1 MPKRAGRKSKAQTP
15 APPSE
20 RIVGSKKNPKGSA
33 ASEKSASKIKLNE
46 KTLTALKNKLSEFKK
61 EHPNKKNIT
70 LNDLK
75 AVYRRGA
82 GAYSKSHRPTITG
95 GVPNSRNAW
104 SMARVNKF
112 LKKAG
117 GEKVKAAYVQDDDLM
132 KMKDGGSTLLAPNGE
147 PSNLTPKQYKLVR
160 TPQFKAWFGDWEND
174 PQNASKVVDENG
186 EPLVVY
192 HGTDS
197 KHNVFSY
204 EQYGRTDFGYWG
216 KGIYFTQDEDMAYS
230 YGQRILNVFLNLRNP
245 CITTGSPLEFIN
257 SLGLLSEEDYEY
269 YKEKYEDEN
278 ENIWEDYATEGIE
291 FTTREFANRIQSRL
305 INLGYDG
312 VLAFDEKEY
321 ISFNSNQ
328 IKLADGSNTTF
339 DSSNLD
345 IRYEKGGVVAKYIK
359 NIQVIGDDEEGILY
373 SGSYGNSGVLTWIN
387 YGEVIN
393 VITIESGNKKGS
405 SGTMA
410 IASLFLLNPKVQTI
424 TYQDNSHF
432 EDGTSFWVRIGGDDT
447 DLERSNFFNYFQN
460 KFGYNPD
467 IRFAK
472 GGSTLLAPNGEPSN
486 LTPRQYNLVRTP
498 QFKAWFGDWENDPK
512 NASKVV
518 DENGEPLVVYRGVKG
533 LYDYK
538 KSGNQF
544 FTPDLSYAKAFGYN
558 VVSCFLNIRDLLD
571 LEYYNKIIKEKKYET
586 PFGDRLFQMGDAF
599 LNENKNYWYE
609 NQVSVL
615 EFDDAELAG
624 EIFDRLKEVDGI
636 VGIEAGFREIK
647 SYLVWNPNQI
657 KLADGSNTTFD
668 SDSNDIRYEK
678 GGLLAPNG
686 KKSLLTEEQW
696 HLVRTQEFKAW
707 FGDWE
712 NDPQNASKVVDENG
726 EPLVCYHGTDVK
738 FNQFD
743 KSNIGFG
750 SGEENEKNG
759 FYFTSNYSIAKGYA
773 DDYTN
778 KGEYRESIVLACF
791 LSIKNALILETIRG
805 GVVETV
811 VKNYDK
817 YDGIIIEKV
826 RDFGGISD
834 QIIAFEP
841 EQIKL
846 ADGSNTTFDKN
857 NMDIRYV
864 EGGRVGGFEDLEDEW
879 LSKKIEIFLDKAKP
893 YKFYFVDPKT
903 NSLIVGFDEYV
914 TQEHLE
920 KVYLEATSSKEFFH
934 GNSVEATYNK
944 ETGDTIFRIKLRKK
958 VEYYHG
964 GDIYDDRYIDLAP
977 NSLVHKILWDEGYS
991 INVKDRYILSHEKEI
1006 SFRDKDQEQDTN
1018 ASKPKGL
1025 WYSFGYEWA
1034 NWVSREMPER
1044 ANSYDYIHKINVTN
1058 KVLKLETI
1066 EQCLEFTDRFGS
1078 DASWHRHYLIN
1089 WDKVAKVYSGIEVT
1103 NPRDFH
1109 LDEERIGGAKLWWL
1123 YGWDV
1128 GSGCIWKED
1137 GIESIELVYGNEYAK
1152 GGEVDEKVIKE
1163 RWAKKKDSLMNMAD
1177 NIRSLRTN
1185 LRKDLKSENDK
1196 DRLTALAISLMD
1208 KTAERVGNDE
1218 SEANGHLGITGLSKR
1233 NVKVEGNTITLK
1245 YVGKSG
1251 VKHEK
1256 QFSDEGIANALK
1268 DAIANSQSKYV
1279 FETSDGFRIKND
1291 RVNRY
1296 LSEYDISAKDLR
1308 GYSANQWIVS
1318 KLREVKDK
1326 EILGD
1331 EAKRKKKFNEIV
1343 KSVAE
1348 KVGHGAP
1355 TLKKHY
1361 MLPSLEREWVNH
1373 GRIVDLSNIKRA
1385 FKRGGDVGVGDVNQ
1399 GTSVINNIDYDHL
1412 DESQDIPGDGEGIFK
1427 KGGEVTFNNV
1437 IVYHEKDGNWF
1448 VPKNTIYAWL
1458 YDDPNAGEKLSS
1470 GDYEYV
1476 LFPPTPPLGASLQR
1490 GFVPPLLKIWTKK
1503 YQKSTK
1509 GSDKL
1514 IGIVKA
1520 WYDEKNKKLYVI
1532 MMTTRKDWRRKGVNS
1547 HIVQALR
1554 EMFNLNKDQIVFDK
1568 PTKEGEKF
1576 MESGKYEQG
1585 GNIPKYRF
1593 IGEHLE
1599 SDEVESYFDS
1609 DWEKIYSWDEG
1620 EGRGLSNYTIYY
1632 NGDKY
1637 LIEMEFYGFDGYI
1650 TRYAYVEL
1658 EDGEEYS
1665 GGGNCEYYLID
1676 VDENI
1681 EYAKGGDVATIEAT
1695 MSKNEIYLDYGN
1707 KGYLIMENIPY
1718 STFHVNHF
1726 SDQKAVINELKK
1738 YGIDKGERVWSIK
1751 IVSVSPKYR
1760 GQGVASTL
1768 MAAAI
1773 QLAKQKNFKKLV
1785 LFVDPQGKGGLNYSQ
1800 LHEFYS
1806 RYKFKDLKKMIGL
1819 TWMARK
1825 LAKGG
1830 ELEKEK
1836 YINDYLENLGLNKPN
1851 ISNKFRRYHKKL
1863 ASREYE
1869 KERIKGLP
1877 YRKYQVTYRI
1887 PFGAIHSDIIM
1898 ARTSNEVKTEFRK
1911 RHGRDVQGNLDKI
1924 ISVRLIKDKKLAK
1937 GGELS
1942 DENKK
1947 EIYKKW
1953 KSLINMSKSELEKF
1967 YNSEEG
1973 KVAGLTPQQAK
1984 SQGIDSGRESARWIM
1999 KMKSTS
2005 VKDWTPTMWK
2015 WAKKQISFV
2024 SRMSG
2029 NKGPLYDEKGNKTR
2043 KHTSLLIWGHNPKKK
2058 AQGGEIESQLNN
2070 LNMNE
2075 VTYNQLPAIND
2086 LGVGKKF
2093 VLKEHFYDNEGG
2105 KPTHRGCRYL
2115 IVENMG
2121 DAQMADCL
2129 KLKVH
2134 HAFGGGGVTTRGIIT
2149 RPIKNIMNKGREM
2162 GESLAS
2168 GVEKAFKKGGELD
2181 PDKKEVKEYFEHKS
2195 GAAGGLLVGKRHS
2208 EGGIQAIN
2216 KSTGQPL
2223 EMEGGEVVITRDAV
2237 SDSTLHDFN
2246 GKQMTNR
2253 EILSAINES
2262 GGGVKFAD
2270 GGDVSCKCSGK
2281 EYKLGGK
2288 TYKDYELFNKIN
2300 NGYGS
2305 TSAIKKGMEVEDKEH
2320 GETFKLLK
2328 NGEITYEQFL
2338 KKLVVD
2344 HLSEN
2349 PKYYDK

>member
-46 KTLTALKNKLSEFKK
+46 KTLTALKNKLKEFKE
-61 EHPNKKNIT
+61 EHPNKSNIT

-112 LKKAG
+112 LLKAG
-117 GEKVKAAYVQDDDLM
+117 GTKVKAAYVQDDDLL
-132 KMKDGGSTLLAPNGE
+132 KMEEGGDVKTLSIQKRDIGHGKHYIKIQYGSNTIMLTNHDLYIPNEIINRINAPKEKIYQFSTVYVSPSDRGLGIASKLLKATIDYAKEKEIFLVSLIHSQSDSTL
-147 PSNLTPKQYKLVR
+147 
-160 TPQFKAWFGDWEND
+160 ND
-174 PQNASKVVDENG
+174 
-186 EPLVVY
+186 
-192 HGTDS
+192 
-197 KHNVFSY
+197 
-204 EQYGRTDFGYWG
+204 
-216 KGIYFTQDEDMAYS
+216 
-230 YGQRILNVFLNLRNP
+230 
-245 CITTGSPLEFIN
+245 
-257 SLGLLSEEDYEY
+257 SE
-269 YKEKYEDEN
+269 
-278 ENIWEDYATEGIE
+278 
-291 FTTREFANRIQSRL
+291 L
-305 INLGYDG
+305 INWLSRNGFSILYTQNKA
-312 VLAFDEKEY
+312 LTYAYF
-321 ISFNSNQ
+321 
-328 IKLADGSNTTF
+328 DGSN
-339 DSSNLD
+339 
-345 IRYEKGGVVAKYIK
+345 
-359 NIQVIGDDEEGILY
+359 
-373 SGSYGNSGVLTWIN
+373 
-387 YGEVIN
+387 
-393 VITIESGNKKGS
+393 
-405 SGTMA
+405 
-410 IASLFLLNPKVQTI
+410 
-424 TYQDNSHF
+424 
-432 EDGTSFWVRIGGDDT
+432 
-447 DLERSNFFNYFQN
+447 
-460 KFGYNPD
+460 PD
-467 IRFAK
+467 VRFAK
-472 GGSTLLAPNGEPSN
+472 GGST
-486 LTPRQYNLVRTP
+486 
-498 QFKAWFGDWENDPK
+498 
-512 NASKVV
+512 
-518 DENGEPLVVYRGVKG
+518 
-533 LYDYK
+533 
-538 KSGNQF
+538 
-544 FTPDLSYAKAFGYN
+544 
-558 VVSCFLNIRDLLD
+558 
-571 LEYYNKIIKEKKYET
+571 
-586 PFGDRLFQMGDAF
+586 
-599 LNENKNYWYE
+599 
-609 NQVSVL
+609 
-615 EFDDAELAG
+615 
-624 EIFDRLKEVDGI
+624 
-636 VGIEAGFREIK
+636 
-647 SYLVWNPNQI
+647 
-657 KLADGSNTTFD
+657 
-668 SDSNDIRYEK
+668 
-678 GGLLAPNG
+678 LLAPNG

-726 EPLVCYHGTDVK
+726 EPKVVYHGSDNNFSVFDFKTNKGVYSSYSSFTNNKKLAESYGSNIYNVFLKIHNPYIIDGKGDYIWNLVKGKNSPDLFFDELPLNYDGIIFKSVIDFNGKLGTKFVLDISDIYMVRKPSQIKLADGSNTTFDSSNPDIRFENGGSTLLAPNGEPSKLTPEQYKLVRTPEFKAWFGDWENDPQNASKVVDENGEPLVVYHGTDVK

-743 KSNIGFG
+743 KSKIGFG

-778 KGEYRESIVLACF
+778 KGEYGESIVLACF

-805 GVVETV
+805 GVVQTV
-811 VKNYDK
+811 VENYDK

-826 RDFGGISD
+826 RDFGGISN

-991 INVKDRYILSHEKEI
+991 INVKDRYILSGEKKI

-1044 ANSYDYIHKINVTN
+1044 ANTYEYIHKIDVTK
-1058 KVLKLETI
+1058 KVLRLETI
-1066 EQCLEFTDRFGS
+1066 KQCLEFTDRFGS

-1128 GSGCIWKED
+1128 GSGCIWRED
-1137 GIESIELVYGNEYAK
+1137 GIESIELVYGDEYANGGEINSKDDVNVPLYHGTTKEVWQNSEYETYLYVTDDFEIAKKYALEHEHGNPIVIKIDPNKIKNLKWDVDCDSSDEVCQEVGLITWQDSFNKIGTFAIFGKYDVNDFEIIEITKDYAK

-1185 LRKDLKSENDK
+1185 LRKDLKSDNDK

-1296 LSEYDISAKDLR
+1296 LNEYDISAKDLR

-1385 FKRGGDVGVGDVNQ
+1385 FKRGGDVGIGSINK
-1399 GTSVINNIDYDHL
+1399 GSSVVNNIDYDHL
-1412 DESQDIPGDGEGIFK
+1412 DESQDLPNDGEGVFK
-1427 KGGEVTFNNV
+1427 KGGEIKFNDT
-1437 IVYHEKDGNWF
+1437 IIYHEEKGNFF
-1448 VPKNTIYAWL
+1448 VPKNTVYAWL
-1458 YDDPNAGEKLSS
+1458 YDDPNARKKLNDGEY
-1470 GDYEYV
+1470 DFV
-1476 LFPPTPPLGASLQR
+1476 LFPPGGGIGLLAQKGY
-1490 GFVPPLLKIWTKK
+1490 VPPLLKVWRKS
-1503 YQKSTK
+1503 YQDKTK

-1520 WYDEKNKKLYVI
+1520 WYDEENKKLYI
-1532 MMTTRKDWRRKGVNS
+1532 DMMTTKRQWRRKGVNS
-1547 HIVQALR
+1547 HIIKELR
-1554 EMFNLNKDQIVFDK
+1554 EMFNLDKDQIVFDK
-1568 PTKEGEKF
+1568 PTDEGKKF
-1576 MESGKYEQG
+1576 MASGK
-1585 GNIPKYRF
+1585 
-1593 IGEHLE
+1593 
-1599 SDEVESYFDS
+1599 
-1609 DWEKIYSWDEG
+1609 
-1620 EGRGLSNYTIYY
+1620 
-1632 NGDKY
+1632 
-1637 LIEMEFYGFDGYI
+1637 
-1650 TRYAYVEL
+1650 
-1658 EDGEEYS
+1658 
-1665 GGGNCEYYLID
+1665 
-1676 VDENI
+1676 
-1681 EYAKGGDVATIEAT
+1681 YAKGGETEKYQENFDELL
-1695 MSKNEIYLDYGN
+1695 KNEGWEVNYYDNNVNVVPKEKATNISVFRFEPYYESVSIKLPTKMQVTLEWVMNKVNNDKVYKSFAEN
-1707 KGYLIMENIPY
+1707 FSKILKAKGYEGLNAYP
-1718 STFHVNHF
+1718 TT
-1726 SDQKAVINELKK
+1726 
-1738 YGIDKGERVWSIK
+1738 YGIGVFVGFGKDIETTKKNVDDLLNSLGIEYSNEYSSAHWVW
-1751 IVSVSPKYR
+1751 
-1760 GQGVASTL
+1760 
-1768 MAAAI
+1768 
-1773 QLAKQKNFKKLV
+1773 
-1785 LFVDPQGKGGLNYSQ
+1785 
-1800 LHEFYS
+1800 
-1806 RYKFKDLKKMIGL
+1806 RYKISKSK
-1819 TWMARK
+1819 
-1825 LAKGG
+1825 
-1830 ELEKEK
+1830 ENLEKIKNIDSK
-1836 YINDYLENLGLNKPN
+1836 YD
-1851 ISNKFRRYHKKL
+1851 R
-1863 ASREYE
+1863 
-1869 KERIKGLP
+1869 
-1877 YRKYQVTYRI
+1877 
-1887 PFGAIHSDIIM
+1887 
-1898 ARTSNEVKTEFRK
+1898 
-1911 RHGRDVQGNLDKI
+1911 
-1924 ISVRLIKDKKLAK
+1924 

-2093 VLKEHFYDNEGG
+2093 VLKEHFYGNEGG

-2149 RPIKNIMNKGREM
+2149 RPIKNIMNKGRDM

>member
-46 KTLTALKNKLSEFKK
+46 KTIEALKNKLSEFKK

-95 GVPNSRNAW
+95 GVPNTRNAW
-104 SMARVNKF
+104 AMARVNKF

-132 KMKDGGSTLLAPNGE
+132 AKGGEVSGINYTILKGKDNDQRIVRFQKGIYRGNEIDEHEAIFEKSWGRIGGQGWAHINEFGFTHPTIREAVKNYLWKKTKKLEGGGITLLAPNGK
-147 PSNLTPKQYKLVR
+147 PSNLTPEQYKLVR

-174 PQNASKVVDENG
+174 PQ
-186 EPLVVY
+186 
-192 HGTDS
+192 
-197 KHNVFSY
+197 
-204 EQYGRTDFGYWG
+204 
-216 KGIYFTQDEDMAYS
+216 
-230 YGQRILNVFLNLRNP
+230 
-245 CITTGSPLEFIN
+245 
-257 SLGLLSEEDYEY
+257 
-269 YKEKYEDEN
+269 
-278 ENIWEDYATEGIE
+278 
-291 FTTREFANRIQSRL
+291 
-305 INLGYDG
+305 
-312 VLAFDEKEY
+312 
-321 ISFNSNQ
+321 
-328 IKLADGSNTTF
+328 
-339 DSSNLD
+339 
-345 IRYEKGGVVAKYIK
+345 
-359 NIQVIGDDEEGILY
+359 
-373 SGSYGNSGVLTWIN
+373 
-387 YGEVIN
+387 
-393 VITIESGNKKGS
+393 
-405 SGTMA
+405 
-410 IASLFLLNPKVQTI
+410 
-424 TYQDNSHF
+424 
-432 EDGTSFWVRIGGDDT
+432 
-447 DLERSNFFNYFQN
+447 
-460 KFGYNPD
+460 
-467 IRFAK
+467 
-472 GGSTLLAPNGEPSN
+472 
-486 LTPRQYNLVRTP
+486 
-498 QFKAWFGDWENDPK
+498 

-558 VVSCFLNIRDLLD
+558 IISCFLNIRDLLD
-571 LEYYNKIIKEKKYET
+571 LEYYNKIIKEKRYET

-636 VGIEAGFREIK
+636 VGVEAGFREIK

-668 SDSNDIRYEK
+668 VDNDDARYED
-678 GGLLAPNG
+678 GGEVSIQKHDIGHGEHYIRIKYGANEIRLTNYDLYIPNEIIDKINEPKEKIYQFNSVYVSPSDRG
-686 KKSLLTEEQW
+686 Q
-696 HLVRTQEFKAW
+696 
-707 FGDWE
+707 GI
-712 NDPQNASKVVDENG
+712 ASKLLKATIDYAKEKEIFLVTLIHSQSNSTLDDAELMNWLSRYGFSILYTENK
-726 EPLVCYHGTDVK
+726 ELTY
-738 FNQFD
+738 
-743 KSNIGFG
+743 
-750 SGEENEKNG
+750 
-759 FYFTSNYSIAKGYA
+759 
-773 DDYTN
+773 
-778 KGEYRESIVLACF
+778 ACF
-791 LSIKNALILETIRG
+791 
-805 GVVETV
+805 
-811 VKNYDK
+811 
-817 YDGIIIEKV
+817 DGTKERKSMKIGYK
-826 RDFGGISD
+826 
-834 QIIAFEP
+834 
-841 EQIKL
+841 
-846 ADGSNTTFDKN
+846 
-857 NMDIRYV
+857 

-934 GNSVEATYNK
+934 GNSVEAKFNK
-944 ETGDTIFRIKLRKK
+944 ETGDTIFKIRLRNK
-958 VEYYHG
+958 VIYHHG
-964 GDIYDDRYIDLAP
+964 GSIDEL
-977 NSLVHKILWDEGYS
+977 NEDSIVYKIVNGEVGS
-991 INVKDRYILSHEKEI
+991 INPNERYILSHEREIKFRWKEQLNN
-1006 SFRDKDQEQDTN
+1006 KM
-1018 ASKPKGL
+1018 KPDGL
-1025 WYSFGYEWA
+1025 WYSFGSEWA
-1034 NWVSREMPER
+1034 DWVAREMPKWG
-1044 ANSYDYIHKINVTN
+1044 NDYDYLHKIDVTN
-1058 KVLKLETI
+1058 RVLRLDTI
-1066 EQCLEFTDRFGS
+1066 EKCLEFTEKFGELNRIG
-1078 DASWHRHYLIN
+1078 DYLIN
-1089 WDKVAKVYSGIEVT
+1089 WYNVSKVYSGIEVT
-1103 NPRDFH
+1103 EPRKFWATQFH
-1109 LDEERIGGAKLWWL
+1109 NTDKNTNDYRKLWWL

-1128 GSGCIWKED
+1128 GSGCIWRED

-1152 GGEVDEKVIKE
+1152 GGEVDEKLIKE

-1185 LRKDLKSENDK
+1185 LRKDLKSDNDK

-1279 FETSDGFRIKND
+1279 FETSDRFRIKND

-1385 FKRGGDVGVGDVNQ
+1385 FEDGGVISYANGGSPRIRTFEANDIKKYILEKNEKGESASWSNSNFQYVARPDGILLSYDLNSNKYKFYNDLDSFIRALYRFQNRGYKRGGDVGIGSINK
-1399 GTSVINNIDYDHL
+1399 GSSVVNNIDYDHL
-1412 DESQDIPGDGEGIFK
+1412 DESQDLPNDGEGVFK
-1427 KGGEVTFNNV
+1427 KGGSLKRLAPGFYEGVYKGLKFQITQQEINAYGGKPMWYYEIYNENLGYYGKANDLYFTKAETLDAVKQDIDSRSNEMKKGGEIKFNDT
-1437 IVYHEKDGNWF
+1437 IIYHEEKGNFF

-1458 YDDPNAGEKLSS
+1458 YDDPNAGKKLND
-1470 GDYEYV
+1470 GEYDFV
-1476 LFPPTPPLGASLQR
+1476 LFPPGGGIGLLGQK
-1490 GFVPPLLKIWTKK
+1490 GYVPPLLKVWRKS
-1503 YQKSTK
+1503 YQDKTK

-1520 WYDEKNKKLYVI
+1520 WYDEENKKLYI
-1532 MMTTRKDWRRKGVNS
+1532 DMMTTKRQWRRKGVNT
-1547 HIVQALR
+1547 HIIKELR
-1554 EMFNLNKDQIVFDK
+1554 EMFNLDKDQIVFDK
-1568 PTKEGEKF
+1568 PTDEGKKF
-1576 MESGKYEQG
+1576 MESGKYSKG
-1585 GNIPKYRF
+1585 GEVDRGQANYGEPNVTIDKIPL
-1593 IGEHLE
+1593 IHE
-1599 SDEVESYFDS
+1599 
-1609 DWEKIYSWDEG
+1609 
-1620 EGRGLSNYTIYY
+1620 TI
-1632 NGDKY
+1632 K
-1637 LIEMEFYGFDGYI
+1637 
-1650 TRYAYVEL
+1650 
-1658 EDGEEYS
+1658 
-1665 GGGNCEYYLID
+1665 
-1676 VDENI
+1676 
-1681 EYAKGGDVATIEAT
+1681 EYAKSILKEGFKKSSNKNITLGVYTIPLVWKESPFDNSSRSGIELKVKLKKG
-1695 MSKNEIYLDYGN
+1695 SKIFWTNTNRPMDFYYGVGN
-1707 KGYLIMENIPY
+1707 KYFNSL
-1718 STFHVNHF
+1718 
-1726 SDQKAVINELKK
+1726 
-1738 YGIDKGERVWSIK
+1738 
-1751 IVSVSPKYR
+1751 
-1760 GQGVASTL
+1760 
-1768 MAAAI
+1768 
-1773 QLAKQKNFKKLV
+1773 FKKLG
-1785 LFVDPQGKGGLNYSQ
+1785 GKHDDSTRL
-1800 LHEFYS
+1800 
-1806 RYKFKDLKKMIGL
+1806 KFLRNFEKWLDDNGYCGVQQ
-1819 TWMARK
+1819 
-1825 LAKGG
+1825 GG
-1830 ELEKEK
+1830 EIVITNLSCIDIVEK
-1836 YINDYLENLGLNKPN
+1836 Y
-1851 ISNKFRRYHKKL
+1851 
-1863 ASREYE
+1863 
-1869 KERIKGLP
+1869 
-1877 YRKYQVTYRI
+1877 T
-1887 PFGAIHSDIIM
+1887 
-1898 ARTSNEVKTEFRK
+1898 
-1911 RHGRDVQGNLDKI
+1911 RD
-1924 ISVRLIKDKKLAK
+1924 KLAK

-1953 KSLINMSKSELEKF
+1953 KSLVNMSKSELEKF

-1973 KVAGLTPQQAK
+1973 KVAGLTPSQAK

-2058 AQGGEIESQLNN
+2058 AEGGEIESQLNN

-2093 VLKEHFYDNEGG
+2093 VLKEHFYGNEGG
-2105 KPTHRGCRYL
+2105 KPSHRGCRYL

-2281 EYKLGGK
+2281 EYKFGGR